1 MLDLTKN
8 MMRASQR
15 KIPARMPN
23 SQIRKSTKG
32 SQMMNKRQARNRWY
46 PVSSALIALAFLMLG
61 ARTGAGQKVVPR
73 DPAEPAHGKPQA
85 KILPRPAG
93 AIGRASVDEKSMRA
107 LIGKLVACGTRL
119 TLSSWEDPKRG
130 VGCARDVIVA
140 RLNEIAK
147 DSNGKLQVVEDK
159 FESTSERTS
168 GKPIPL
174 ENVYAILPG
183 SDPKLTKTI
192 FIVSGHFDSRPSNV
206 MDPNTDAPGADDD
219 ASGVAVSVECA
230 RLLSKAGASGR
241 GSYRATILFAAVSGE
256 EQGLLGSTHL
266 LEWTKQQG
274 YTVGGMLDDDIVGA
288 DPAPGGPHRVRLFSG
303 NGEIDDADSSSRELA
318 RAIEEIDGR
327 AALRMIFR
335 LDRYGR
341 GGDHSPFY
349 KAGLPAVRFTEPL
362 EDYNHQHQTPR
373 TENGIEYGDFEKYL
387 NFTFMGDVARD
398 NAEALRQLALAP
410 APPTNAKLTG
420 AVTPDAKV
428 SWSAEDDPERAG
440 FEILWRETID
450 PRWTVYDFAASP
462 GETVV
467 KGVSTDNH
475 FFAVRAVGKNGARS
489 IAVPTE
495 IERRPPPLPTPSKQ

>member
-1 MLDLTKN
+1 MPSSYSVTSVGEEKIMTNSMDRHRRHSGTLFAFVFFVLT
-8 MMRASQR
+8 
-15 KIPARMPN
+15 
-23 SQIRKSTKG
+23 
-32 SQMMNKRQARNRWY
+32 
-46 PVSSALIALAFLMLG
+46 LG
-61 ARTGAGQKVVPR
+61 AISADAQRVAWR
-73 DPAEPAHGKPQA
+73 DPAEPALGKPHP
-85 KILPRPAG
+85 KLLPRPAG
-93 AIGRASVDEKSMRA
+93 GMARASVDGKSMRV

-119 TLSSWEDPKRG
+119 TLSSWTDSKRG
-130 VGCARDVIVA
+130 VGCGRDVIAA
-140 RLNEIAK
+140 RFNEIAK
-147 DSNGKLQVVEDK
+147 DSGGKLQVVVDK

-168 GKPIPL
+168 GKPMPL

-183 SDPKLTKTI
+183 SDPKLAKII

-206 MDPNTDAPGADDD
+206 MDPNADAPGADDD

-230 RLLSKAGASGR
+230 RLLSKAEANAR
-241 GSYRATILFAAVSGE
+241 GTYRATVLFAAVSGE

-288 DPAPGGPHRVRLFSG
+288 DAAAGAPHRVRLFSG
-303 NGEIDDADSSSRELA
+303 TGEIDDADSPSRELA
-318 RAIEEIDGR
+318 RAVEEIDGR
-327 AALRMIFR
+327 AAIRMIFR
-335 LDRYGR
+335 VDRYGR
-341 GGDHSPFY
+341 GGDHYPFY

-362 EDYNHQHQTPR
+362 ENYNHQHQTPR
-373 TENGIEYGDFEKYL
+373 SENGIAYGDFEKYL

-410 APPTNAKLTG
+410 GPPTSAKLTG

-450 PRWTVYDFAASP
+450 PHWQIYDFAASP
-462 GETVV
+462 GETVL

-495 IERRPPPLPTPSKQ
+495 IERRPPPLPSEPKR